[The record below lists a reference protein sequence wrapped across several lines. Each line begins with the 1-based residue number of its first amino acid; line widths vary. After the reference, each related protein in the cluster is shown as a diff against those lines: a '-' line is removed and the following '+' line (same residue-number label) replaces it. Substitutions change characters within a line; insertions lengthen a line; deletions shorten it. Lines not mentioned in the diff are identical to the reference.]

1 MELRDLRAFIAV
13 AETLHFG
20 RAAQRLSISAPPLSR
35 RIAELE
41 RKLGVRLFH
50 RTKRRVRLSDPG
62 QILLG
67 EARAIL
73 AQVDRMADAAR
84 QAQRG
89 EAGHL
94 AVGSVAGADF
104 TSVPAMIRR
113 FGRRY
118 PAVRLELH
126 GLPSPEQVAGLR
138 DGWLHVGFLR
148 APVNDRA
155 LAAELIRSE
164 SVVIALPGGHRLAR
178 HRRVPRAALASESGV
193 LLRRERGPAFYDS
206 LGAYCREAGFA
217 LVARYEVDRL
227 ETARAL
233 VAAGAGFTLVPES
246 VRTLPYPGVTYRPL
260 HPAPP
265 RLDLLV
271 AWRRDN
277 QSPVLQSF
285 LHMIRRP

>member
-20 RAAQRLSISAPPLSR
+20 RAAQNLSISGPPLSR

-62 QILLG
+62 RILLG
-67 EARAIL
+67 EARTIVAH
-73 AQVDRMADAAR
+73 VDRMQDAAR

-89 EAGHL
+89 EIGHL
-94 AVGSVAGADF
+94 SVGAVAGSDF
-104 TSVPAMIRR
+104 TRVPAMIRR

-118 PAVRLELH
+118 PSVRLELH

-148 APVNDRA
+148 APIGDRA
-155 LAAELIRSE
+155 LASDRILSE
-164 SVVIALPGGHRLAR
+164 GVVIALPDGHRLAR
-178 HRRVPRAALASESGV
+178 HRRVPRTALASEPAV
-193 LLRRERGPAFYDS
+193 LLRRERAPAFYDS
-206 LGAYCREAGFA
+206 LGAYCRDGGFA

-227 ETARAL
+227 ETIRAL
-233 VAAGAGFTLVPES
+233 VAAGAGFALVPES
-246 VRTLPYPGVTYRPL
+246 VRALPYPGVTYCRL

-277 QSPVLQSF
+277 QSPTLQSF
-285 LHMIRRP
+285 LEMVRRD

>member
-50 RTKRRVRLSDPG
+50 RTKRSVRLSDPG
-62 QILLG
+62 RILLA

-73 AQVDRMADAAR
+73 AQVERMADAAR

-94 AVGSVAGADF
+94 SVGAVAGSDF

-126 GLPSPEQVAGLR
+126 GLPSPDQIAGLR
-138 DGWLHVGFLR
+138 DGWLHVAFLR
-148 APVNDRA
+148 PPINDRGV
-155 LAAELIRSE
+155 AAELIRSE
-164 SVVIALPGGHRLAR
+164 SVLVALPDGHRLTR
-178 HRRVPRAALASESGV
+178 HRRVPRAALADEPGV
-193 LLRRERGPAFYDS
+193 LLRRERGPGMYDS
-206 LGAYCREAGFA
+206 LSAYCRDGGFV
-217 LVARYEVDRL
+217 LVAKYEVDRF

-233 VAAGAGFTLVPES
+233 VAAGAGFALVPAS
-246 VRTLPYPGVTYRPL
+246 LRTRPYPGVTYRPL
-260 HPAPP
+260 QPAPP

-277 QSPVLQSF
+277 QSPALHSF
-285 LHMIRRP
+285 LQMIRRS

>member
-41 RKLGVRLFH
+41 RQLGVRLFH

-62 QILLG
+62 RILLG
-67 EARAIL
+67 EARTIL
-73 AQVDRMADAAR
+73 AQVDRIADAAR

-89 EAGHL
+89 ESGHL
-94 AVGSVAGADF
+94 SVGAVAGADF
-104 TSVPAMIRR
+104 TNIPAMIRR
-113 FGRRY
+113 FGHRY

-155 LAAELIRSE
+155 LATERIRSE
-164 SVVIALPGGHRLAR
+164 SVVIALPDGHRLAR
-178 HRRVPRAALASESGV
+178 HRRVPRAALATEPGV

-246 VRTLPYPGVTYRPL
+246 VRTLPYPGVTYRL
-260 HPAPP
+260 LDPAPP

-285 LHMIRRP
+285 LQMVRRP